1 MVFPGDGDEAVR
13 PVSPSRFRPSKFRD
27 ASQAPVRPAFG
38 HVDLIAARVF
48 AEGKEGVALQ
58 PAWRGARRS
67 GATGVLCCQQV
78 SSPAVVVQNLV
89 CRYGQVL
96 ALRGISFS
104 VAPGEIFG
112 LLGPNGGGKT
122 TLFRV
127 LATLFSPNEGQAR
140 VLDLDVIRDSAAIRR
155 RIGVV
160 FQNQSLDRRLTAAEN
175 LTHQG
180 HLYGL
185 RGGALRRRIDEV
197 LERAG
202 LAERRDHIVDTLS
215 GGLRRRVELAKALLH
230 QPDLLLLDE
239 PSTGVDPRARLDFW
253 DSLQTLRRESGVT
266 ILLTTH
272 LLEEADKCD
281 RLAVLDQGRIAGSG
295 TPAALKK
302 EIGGDV
308 IALSCAEPEALVA
321 ALQSDFQIT
330 AQIVDGAVRF
340 EHEHAAR
347 LVPRLMETLSQ
358 QIDSVTISRPTLE
371 DVFIHMTGHRL
382 DEQTAE
388 AVAG

>member
-1 MVFPGDGDEAVR
+1 MSEAVE
-13 PVSPSRFRPSKFRD
+13 V
-27 ASQAPVRPAFG
+27 
-38 HVDLIAARVF
+38 
-48 AEGKEGVALQ
+48 E
-58 PAWRGARRS
+58 
-67 GATGVLCCQQV
+67 
-78 SSPAVVVQNLV
+78 NLV
-89 CRYGQVL
+89 CRYGERV
-96 ALRGISFS
+96 ALQGVSFAVS
-104 VAPGEIFG
+104 PGEVFG

-127 LATLFSPNEGQAR
+127 LATLLPPDEGRAR
-140 VLDLDVIRDSAAIRR
+140 VFGLDAMRDSAEIRR

-175 LTHQG
+175 LVHQG

-185 RGGALRRRIDEV
+185 RGAELRRRMDLV
-197 LERAG
+197 LELTG
-202 LAERRDHIVDTLS
+202 LTPRRDHVVDTLS

-253 DSLQTLRRESGVT
+253 EYLQKLRRDSGVT

-281 RLAVLDQGRIAGSG
+281 RLAVLDEGRIVGSG

-308 IALSCAEPEALVA
+308 IVLSSPDPEALVA
-321 ALQSDFQIT
+321 ELQSSFSIT
-330 AQIVDGAVRF
+330 AQIVEGTVRF
-340 EHEHAAR
+340 EHEQGAR

-358 QIDSVTISRPTLE
+358 SIESVTVSRPTLE
-371 DVFIHMTGHRL
+371 DVFVHLTGHRF

-388 AVAG
+388 LAAG

>member
-1 MVFPGDGDEAVR
+1 MQGIGFA
-13 PVSPSRFRPSKFRD
+13 VSP
-27 ASQAPVRPAFG
+27 
-38 HVDLIAARVF
+38 
-48 AEGKEGVALQ
+48 
-58 PAWRGARRS
+58 
-67 GATGVLCCQQV
+67 
-78 SSPAVVVQNLV
+78 
-89 CRYGQVL
+89 
-96 ALRGISFS
+96 
-104 VAPGEIFG
+104 GEVFG

-127 LATLFSPNEGQAR
+127 LATLLEPDEGQAR
-140 VLDLDVIRDSAAIRR
+140 VFGLDVVHDSAEIRR

-175 LTHQG
+175 LVHQG

-185 RGGALRRRIDEV
+185 RGATLSRRLDLV
-197 LERAG
+197 LELTG
-202 LAERRDHIVDTLS
+202 LAARRDHIVDTLS

-239 PSTGVDPRARLDFW
+239 PNTGVDPRARLDFW
-253 DSLQTLRRESGVT
+253 DYLQTLRRDSGVT

-281 RLAVLDQGRIAGSG
+281 RLAVLDEGRIVGSG

-308 IALSCAEPEALVA
+308 IVLASADPA
-321 ALQSDFQIT
+321 ALAVEIQSTLSIV
-330 AQIVDGAVRF
+330 AQVVEGTVRF
-340 EHEHAAR
+340 EHEQGAR

-358 QIDSVTISRPTLE
+358 SIDSVTVSRPTLE
-371 DVFIHMTGHRL
+371 DVFIHLTGRRF

-388 AVAG
+388 LAAG

>member
-1 MVFPGDGDEAVR
+1 M
-13 PVSPSRFRPSKFRD
+13 
-27 ASQAPVRPAFG
+27 
-38 HVDLIAARVF
+38 
-48 AEGKEGVALQ
+48 
-58 PAWRGARRS
+58 
-67 GATGVLCCQQV
+67 
-78 SSPAVVVQNLV
+78 SPAVEVENLV
-89 CRYGQVL
+89 CRYGERV
-96 ALRGISFS
+96 ALQGISFAVS
-104 VAPGEIFG
+104 PGEVFG

-127 LATLFSPNEGQAR
+127 LATLLPPDEGQAR
-140 VLDLDVIRDSAAIRR
+140 VFGLDAMRDSAEIRR

-175 LTHQG
+175 LVHQG

-185 RGGALRRRIDEV
+185 RGAELRRRMDLV
-197 LERAG
+197 LELTG
-202 LAERRDHIVDTLS
+202 LTPRRDHVVDTLS

-253 DSLQTLRRESGVT
+253 EYLQTLRRDSGVT

-281 RLAVLDQGRIAGSG
+281 RLAVLDEGRIVGSG
-295 TPAALKK
+295 TPASLKR

-308 IALSCAEPEALVA
+308 IVLSSPDPEALVA
-321 ALQSDFQIT
+321 ELQSSFSIT
-330 AQIVDGAVRF
+330 AQIVEDTVRF
-340 EHEHAAR
+340 EHEQGAR

-358 QIDSVTISRPTLE
+358 SIESVTVSRPTLE
-371 DVFIHMTGHRL
+371 DVFVHLTGHRF

-388 AVAG
+388 LAAG

>member
-1 MVFPGDGDEAVR
+1 MTF
-13 PVSPSRFRPSKFRD
+13 
-27 ASQAPVRPAFG
+27 
-38 HVDLIAARVF
+38 
-48 AEGKEGVALQ
+48 
-58 PAWRGARRS
+58 
-67 GATGVLCCQQV
+67 
-78 SSPAVVVQNLV
+78 PAVEVQDLT
-89 CRYGQVL
+89 CRYGQRV
-96 ALRGISFS
+96 ALKGISFS

-127 LATLFSPNEGQAR
+127 LATLRDPDEGRAR
-140 VLDLDVIRDSAAIRR
+140 IFDLDVVRDAAAIRR

-175 LTHQG
+175 LVHQG

-185 RGGALRRRIDEV
+185 RGHELARRIDVV

-202 LAERRDHIVDTLS
+202 LAARRDQVVDTLS

-253 DSLQTLRRESGVT
+253 EDLQKLRREGGVT

-281 RLAVLDQGRIAGSG
+281 RLAILDEGSIVGTG
-295 TPAALKK
+295 TPASLKR

-308 IALSCAEPEALVA
+308 VVLASADPEALVERLDREFA
-321 ALQSDFQIT
+321 IT

-340 EHEHAAR
+340 EHEQGAR
-347 LVPRLMETLSQ
+347 LVPRLMESLSQ

-371 DVFIHMTGHRL
+371 HVFVHMTGRRF

>member
-1 MVFPGDGDEAVR
+1 
-13 PVSPSRFRPSKFRD
+13 
-27 ASQAPVRPAFG
+27 
-38 HVDLIAARVF
+38 
-48 AEGKEGVALQ
+48 
-58 PAWRGARRS
+58 
-67 GATGVLCCQQV
+67 V
-78 SSPAVVVQNLV
+78 SSPAVDVQNLV
-89 CRYGQVL
+89 CRYGQVV

-127 LATLFSPNEGQAR
+127 LATLLEPDEGQAR
-140 VLDLDVIRDSAAIRR
+140 VFDLDVIRDSAAIRR

-197 LERAG
+197 LEGAG

-239 PSTGVDPRARLDFW
+239 ASTGVDPRARLDFW
-253 DSLQTLRRESGVT
+253 DALQTLRRDGGVT

-281 RLAVLDQGRIAGSG
+281 RLAVLDEGRIAGSG
-295 TPAALKK
+295 TPAALKN

-308 IALSCAEPEALVA
+308 IALSCAEPEALLA

-340 EHEHAAR
+340 EQEQAAR

-382 DEQTAE
+382 EEKTAE

>member
-1 MVFPGDGDEAVR
+1 MLPAV
-13 PVSPSRFRPSKFRD
+13 
-27 ASQAPVRPAFG
+27 
-38 HVDLIAARVF
+38 
-48 AEGKEGVALQ
+48 
-58 PAWRGARRS
+58 
-67 GATGVLCCQQV
+67 T
-78 SSPAVVVQNLV
+78 SPAVAVENLV
-89 CRYGQVL
+89 CRYGQRV

-127 LATLFSPNEGQAR
+127 LATMFEPNEGQAQ
-140 VLDLDVIRDSAAIRR
+140 VFGLDVVRDSAAIRR
-155 RIGVV
+155 KIGVV

-185 RGGALRRRIDEV
+185 RGAPLRRRIDQV

-202 LAERRDHIVDTLS
+202 LADRRDHVVDTLS

-230 QPDLLLLDE
+230 QPELLLLDE

-253 DSLQTLRRESGVT
+253 DSLQTLRRDGGVT

-281 RLAVLDQGRIAGSG
+281 RLAVLDEGRIAGSG
-295 TPAALKK
+295 TPTALKK

-308 IALSCAEPEALVA
+308 IVFATPEPEALAA
-321 ALQSDFQIT
+321 ALQSDFGIA

-340 EHEHAAR
+340 DHEQGAR

-371 DVFIHMTGHRL
+371 DVFIHMTGHRF
-382 DEQTAE
+382 DEQTVE
-388 AVAG
+388 AAAG

>member
-1 MVFPGDGDEAVR
+1 M
-13 PVSPSRFRPSKFRD
+13 
-27 ASQAPVRPAFG
+27 
-38 HVDLIAARVF
+38 I
-48 AEGKEGVALQ
+48 
-58 PAWRGARRS
+58 
-67 GATGVLCCQQV
+67 T
-78 SSPAVVVQNLV
+78 PAVEVENLV
-89 CRYGQVL
+89 CRYGERV
-96 ALRGISFS
+96 ALQGIGFAVS
-104 VAPGEIFG
+104 PGEVFG

-127 LATLFSPNEGQAR
+127 LATLLPPDEGQAR
-140 VLDLDVIRDSAAIRR
+140 VFGLDVMRDSAQIRR

-175 LTHQG
+175 LVHQG

-185 RGGALRRRIDEV
+185 RGAELRRRIDLV
-197 LERAG
+197 LDLTG
-202 LAERRDHIVDTLS
+202 LTPRRDHVVDTLS

-253 DSLQTLRRESGVT
+253 DYLQTLRRDSGVT

-281 RLAVLDQGRIAGSG
+281 RLAVLDEGQIVGAG
-295 TPAALKK
+295 TPASLKK

-308 IALSCAEPEALVA
+308 IVLSCPDPEALVA
-321 ALQSDFQIT
+321 ELQSGLSIT
-330 AQIVDGAVRF
+330 AQVVEGTVRF
-340 EHEHAAR
+340 EHEQGAR

-358 QIDSVTISRPTLE
+358 PIDSVTVSRPTLE
-371 DVFIHMTGHRL
+371 DVFVHLTGHRF

-388 AVAG
+388 VAAG

>member
-1 MVFPGDGDEAVR
+1 ML
-13 PVSPSRFRPSKFRD
+13 
-27 ASQAPVRPAFG
+27 PA
-38 HVDLIAARVF
+38 
-48 AEGKEGVALQ
+48 
-58 PAWRGARRS
+58 
-67 GATGVLCCQQV
+67 V
-78 SSPAVVVQNLV
+78 SSPAVEVQNLV
-89 CRYGQVL
+89 CRYGQRL

-127 LATLFSPNEGQAR
+127 LATLFVPDEGQAR
-140 VLDLDVIRDSAAIRR
+140 VFDLDVTRDSAAIRS

-175 LTHQG
+175 LLHQG

-202 LAERRDHIVDTLS
+202 LAARRDDVVDTLS

-239 PSTGVDPRARLDFW
+239 PGTGVDPRARLDFW
-253 DSLQTLRRESGVT
+253 DYLQTLRRDSGVT
-266 ILLTTH
+266 VLLTTH

-281 RLAVLDQGRIAGSG
+281 RLAVLDEGRIAGAG

-308 IALSCAEPEALVA
+308 IALSSPEPNALVA
-321 ALQSDFQIT
+321 ALQNDFGIA

-340 EHEHAAR
+340 EHEQAAR

-371 DVFIHMTGHRL
+371 DVFIRMTGHRF

>member
-1 MVFPGDGDEAVR
+1 
-13 PVSPSRFRPSKFRD
+13 
-27 ASQAPVRPAFG
+27 
-38 HVDLIAARVF
+38 
-48 AEGKEGVALQ
+48 
-58 PAWRGARRS
+58 
-67 GATGVLCCQQV
+67 V
-78 SSPAVVVQNLV
+78 SSPAVEVKNLI
-89 CRYGQVL
+89 CRYGERV
-96 ALRGISFS
+96 ALQGIGFAVSRGE
-104 VAPGEIFG
+104 VFG

-127 LATLFSPNEGQAR
+127 LATLLEPDDGQAR
-140 VLDLDVIRDSAAIRR
+140 IFDLDVVRDSALIRR

-175 LTHQG
+175 LVHQG

-185 RGGALRRRIDEV
+185 RGAELSGRIDAV
-197 LERAG
+197 LERTG
-202 LAERRDHIVDTLS
+202 LAARRDHVVDTLS

-230 QPDLLLLDE
+230 QPDLLLMDE

-253 DSLQTLRRESGVT
+253 EYLQTLRRESGVT

-281 RLAVLDQGRIAGSG
+281 RLAVLDEGRIVGAGSPG
-295 TPAALKK
+295 ALKK

-308 IALSCAEPEALVA
+308 IALSCADPDALVA
-321 ALQSDFQIT
+321 ELKSSFSIT
-330 AQIVDGAVRF
+330 AQVVEGSVRF
-340 EHEHAAR
+340 EHEQGAR

-358 QIDSVTISRPTLE
+358 PIESVTVSRPTLE
-371 DVFIHMTGHRL
+371 DVFIHLTGRRF

-388 AVAG
+388 VAAG

>member
-1 MVFPGDGDEAVR
+1 V
-13 PVSPSRFRPSKFRD
+13 
-27 ASQAPVRPAFG
+27 
-38 HVDLIAARVF
+38 
-48 AEGKEGVALQ
+48 
-58 PAWRGARRS
+58 
-67 GATGVLCCQQV
+67 T
-78 SSPAVVVQNLV
+78 SPAVEVENLV
-89 CRYGQVL
+89 CRYGQRV

-127 LATLFSPNEGQAR
+127 LATLFDPDEGSAR
-140 VLDLDVIRDSAAIRR
+140 VFGLDVTRESARIRQ

-160 FQNQSLDRRLTAAEN
+160 FQNQSLDRRLTTAEN
-175 LTHQG
+175 LLHQG

-185 RGGALRRRIDEV
+185 RGGALRGRIAQV

-202 LAERRDHIVDTLS
+202 LADRRDQVVETLS

-253 DSLQTLRRESGVT
+253 DYLQMLRRDSGVT

-281 RLAVLDQGRIAGSG
+281 RLAVLDEGQIVGSG

-308 IALSCAEPEALVA
+308 ILLSSTDPDALVA
-321 ALQSDFQIT
+321 ALQSDFGIA

-340 EHEHAAR
+340 EHEQGAR

-358 QIDSVTISRPTLE
+358 PIDSVTVSRPTLE
-371 DVFIHMTGHRL
+371 DVFVHMTGHRFE
-382 DEQTAE
+382 EQTAE
-388 AVAG
+388 AAAG